1 MTTPSGPLPTHSQP
15 EGQEP
20 ADAPH
25 PDNLLGKHL
34 LGLQGLSRVQ
44 IERILDDAVG
54 MKSVFTR
61 SVKKVPALRG
71 RTVCSLFFEN
81 STRTRTSFEIA
92 AKRLSADVV
101 SFAVASSSVAK
112 GESLLDTARTI
123 EAMGVDIVVMRH
135 GCSGAPKILAERLSM
150 AVVNAGDGTHEH
162 PTQGLLDAFTM
173 RERFGTLDGL
183 TVAIVGDI
191 LHSRVARSNIH
202 ALTKLGATVRLVG
215 PSTLVPQGF
224 ASMGVEI
231 HHDLRTGLQGAHVIN
246 ILRIQLERQRSNL
259 FPSLREYRL
268 LYGITEERLGYAHP
282 DAMVMHPGPINRG
295 VEIDQAVA
303 DGPRSVI
310 NTQVTNGIAV
320 RMAVLYQLAY
330 GTHAKPEA

>member
-1 MTTPSGPLPTHSQP
+1 
-15 EGQEP
+15 
-20 ADAPH
+20 
-25 PDNLLGKHL
+25 L
-34 LGLQGLSRVQ
+34 LGLQDLTRRQ
-44 IERILDDAVG
+44 IERVLDDAVG

-71 RTVCSLFFEN
+71 RTVCTLFFEN

-101 SFAVASSSVAK
+101 GFAVATSSVAK

-135 GCSGAPKILAERLSM
+135 GSSGAPRLLAERLNM

-162 PTQGLLDAFTM
+162 PTQGLLDVFTM
-173 RERFGTLDGL
+173 RERFGKIEGLD
-183 TVAIVGDI
+183 VAIVGDI
-191 LHSRVARSNIH
+191 LHSRVARSNIY
-202 ALTKLGATVRLVG
+202 ALLKLGARVRLVG
-215 PSTLVPQGF
+215 PSTLVPSEFRQL
-224 ASMGVEI
+224 GVSI
-231 HHDLRTGLQGAHVIN
+231 HHDLRSGLEGVHVVN

-268 LYGITEERLGYAHP
+268 LYGITEERLRWADP
-282 DAMVMHPGPINRG
+282 EVLVLHPGPINRG
-295 VEIDQAVA
+295 VEIDQEVA

-320 RMAVLYQLAY
+320 RMAVLYQLAIP
-330 GTHAKPEA
+330 TPSKPEA